1 VDSIDACVT
10 PCFTAF
16 ALAFVS
22 IRRRARE
29 RSVRALK
36 GPVLS
41 WVVSY
46 QSTTNHGEA
55 LAWSNEILGVASAA
69 AFFLAPSRFVRA
81 ERTDDSLSLS
91 LSDGDGTGVLFGPRP
106 PLGPDWSR
114 CLVSDATF
122 GEQLGDL
129 VKYDQWDFY
138 TRATKPASDGSS
150 VEVLHDDDTL
160 TGLLRTHAPHSAVW
174 PGDTEIVDWFGRRD
188 ATDRLVCVGALVRW
202 ESGWHVLSSVAT
214 VIDARGQGHA
224 LALVRGVVHAACE
237 RDVAWLGLGVAHD
250 NTSAQRVYVRAGF
263 TLRSSFTNYHR
274 PSLA

>member
-1 VDSIDACVT
+1 MRHPV
-10 PCFTAF
+10 F
-16 ALAFVS
+16 
-22 IRRRARE
+22 RG
-29 RSVRALK
+29 VRAGVRIDTASAWPEK
-36 GPVLS
+36 CSRPQGPVLS

-46 QSTTNHGEA
+46 QSTTNLGEA
-55 LAWSNEILGVASAA
+55 LAWSNEILGDASAA
-69 AFFLAPSRFVRA
+69 AFFLAPSRFVHA

-129 VKYDQWDFY
+129 VKYDEWDFY
-138 TRATKPASDGSS
+138 TRATERPSDGSS
-150 VEVLHDDDTL
+150 VEVLHNDDTV
-160 TGLLRTHAPHSAVW
+160 TGLLKTHAPHSAVW

-188 ATDRLVCVGALVRW
+188 ATNRLVCVGALVRW
-202 ESGWHVLSSVAT
+202 ESGWHVLSSLAT

-224 LALVRGVVHAACE
+224 LALIRGIVHAAHA

-263 TLRSSFTNYHR
+263 TRRSSFTNYHR

>member
-1 VDSIDACVT
+1 MRHPV
-10 PCFTAF
+10 FQG
-16 ALAFVS
+16 
-22 IRRRARE
+22 
-29 RSVRALK
+29 VRAGVRINTASTSPEK
-36 GPVLS
+36 CSRPQGPVLS
-41 WVVSY
+41 WVVSH
-46 QSTTNHGEA
+46 QSTTNLGEA
-55 LAWSNEILGVASAA
+55 LAWSNEILGDASAA

-81 ERTDDSLSLS
+81 ERTDDSLSLR

-106 PLGPDWSR
+106 PLDPDWSR

-129 VKYDQWDFY
+129 VKYDEWDFY
-138 TRATKPASDGSS
+138 TRATEPASDGSS
-150 VEVLHDDDTL
+150 VEVLHNDDTV
-160 TGLLRTHAPHSAVW
+160 TGLLTTHAPDSAVW

-188 ATDRLVCVGALVRW
+188 ATERLVCVGALVRW